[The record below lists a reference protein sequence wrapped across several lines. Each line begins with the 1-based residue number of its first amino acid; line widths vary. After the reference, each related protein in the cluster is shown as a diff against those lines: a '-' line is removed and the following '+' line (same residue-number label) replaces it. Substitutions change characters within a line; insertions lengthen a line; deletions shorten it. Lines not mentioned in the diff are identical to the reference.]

1 MSAGFISYLVA
12 FLAYSILTTLLVF
25 SWRGRALGGF
35 IIAASAATAV
45 WSGVLMVAAVTGG
58 MSFAAH
64 TGAELFRDAAWCFF
78 LIKITGKPRGGEGV
92 MRPTPGLYTVFGV
105 VLVLVSGVLFLL
117 PLVPGYF
124 PISHERVNEAFLATW
139 VIVAICGLILVE
151 QIFRNANTGERWA
164 IKYLCIGVGGIFA
177 YDFYMYSHALLF
189 RQLDPELWSARGIA
203 NAVAVP
209 LIAASVAR
217 NPRYAIDIHV
227 SRDVIFHSAT
237 VIGTGVYLLVM
248 AFIGYYIR
256 LYEGEWSRL
265 LQTVFFF
272 GAGLLLVVILFSG
285 NIRSRLRVLLSK
297 HFFSFK
303 YDYRQ
308 EWLNFTNSLAVS
320 GEYIPERIIRA
331 IAAMIHSPGGYLWEK
346 EGETFRLLER
356 WNCPEPDRVD
366 NSKLTSLGSFLSKT
380 NWIVDLDEYSRNPA
394 MYRDLELPGWL
405 RAIPN
410 AWLIIPLPHKTDVLG
425 FVLIK
430 RSGTVKSIN
439 WEDRDLLKLAGR
451 QAASH
456 LAQYQADQALL
467 RARQFEAFNRLSAYV
482 VHDLKNILAQQSLIV
497 SNAEKHKHKP
507 EFVDDVIH
515 TIKNSVDRMTRLME
529 QMRGELRGSRPRDI
543 DLGALLSEIIRKY
556 AHHKPAPVL
565 EGRPESVYV
574 RADPDQLGNVFG
586 HIVQNAIEATD
597 KSGQVRVTLEADD
610 SRVQVTVEDTGC
622 GMDEEFIR
630 DRLFKPFDSTKGL
643 TGMGIGA
650 FESRD
655 YIRSLGGDIHVKST
669 PGQGTVFAVS
679 LPLQARAEKEL
690 QAMDEE

>member
-12 FLAYSILTTLLVF
+12 FLAYTILTILLVF

-35 IIAASAATAV
+35 IIAASAATSA
-45 WSGVLMVAAVTGG
+45 WSGILMAGAVTGG
-58 MSFAAH
+58 ISFAAH
-64 TGAELFRDAAWCFF
+64 TGAELLRDAAWCFF
-78 LIKITGKPRGGEGV
+78 LIKVTGKPRGGEGV
-92 MRPTPGLYTVFGV
+92 MQATPGLNTVFGV
-105 VLVLVSGVLFLL
+105 VLVLVSAVLFLL

-124 PISHERVNEAFLATW
+124 PVSHERVNEAILATW
-139 VIVAICGLILVE
+139 VIVAIFGLILVE

-189 RQLDPELWSARGIA
+189 RQLDPVLWSARGIA

-285 NIRSRLRVLLSK
+285 NIRSRLRVLLNK

-331 IAAMIHSPGGYLWEK
+331 TAAMIHSPGGYLWEK

-356 WNCPEPDRVD
+356 WNCPEPDVVD
-366 NSKLTSLGSFLSKT
+366 NSTLASLGSFLSKT
-380 NWIVDLDEYSRNPA
+380 NWIVDLDEYSRNPG

-405 RAIPN
+405 RVIPN

-529 QMRGELRGSRPRDI
+529 QMRGELRGSQPRDI
-543 DLGALLSEIIRKY
+543 DLRALLSEIVQKY
-556 AHHKPAPVL
+556 ARHKPAPAL

-586 HIVQNAIEATD
+586 HIAQNAIEATD
-597 KSGQVRVTLEADD
+597 KSGKVRVTIDADD
-610 SRVQVTVEDTGC
+610 IRVQVTVEDTGC

-630 DRLFKPFDSTKGL
+630 ERLFKPFDSTKGL

-655 YIRSLGGDIHVKST
+655 YIRSLGGDIYVKST
-669 PGQGTVFAVS
+669 PGRGTVFIVS
-679 LPLQARAEKEL
+679 LPLQARAEKAL

>member
-1 MSAGFISYLVA
+1 VSAGFYSYLVA
-12 FLAYSILTTLLVF
+12 FLAYAILTTLLVF

-35 IIAASAATAV
+35 IIAASAATAA
-45 WSGVLMVAAVTGG
+45 WSGILMVGALFGSI
-58 MSFAAH
+58 SFGAH
-64 TGAELFRDAAWCFF
+64 AGAELLRDAAWCLF
-78 LIKITGKPRGGEGV
+78 LIKVTGKASGDEGAV
-92 MRPTPGLYTVFGV
+92 RAKAGLYTVFGI
-105 VLVLVSGVLFLL
+105 VLVLVSGALFLL
-117 PLVPGYF
+117 PLASEYF
-124 PISHERVNEAFLATW
+124 RVSNERVNEAILATW
-139 VIVAICGLILVE
+139 IIVAICGLILVE
-151 QIFRNANTGERWA
+151 QIFRNASTDERWA
-164 IKYLCIGVGGIFA
+164 IKYLCIGVGGLFA

-189 RQLDPELWSARGIA
+189 RQLDPVLWSARGIA

-346 EGETFRLLER
+346 EGDAFRLLER
-356 WNCPEPDRVD
+356 WNCPEPDAMD
-366 NSKLTSLGSFLSKT
+366 NSKLASLGSFLSKT
-380 NWIVDLDEYSRNPA
+380 NWIVDLDEYSRDPGR
-394 MYRDLELPGWL
+394 YRDLELPGWL
-405 RAIPN
+405 CAIPN

-430 RSGTVKSIN
+430 RSDTVKGIN

-543 DLGALLSEIIRKY
+543 DLVALLSEIVGKY
-556 AHHKPAPVL
+556 ARHQPAPVL
-565 EGRPESVYV
+565 EGGPDTVFVY
-574 RADPDQLGNVFG
+574 ADPDQLGNVFG

-597 KSGQVRVTLEADD
+597 KSGQVRVVVGLDD
-610 SRVQVTVEDTGC
+610 ARVLVSVEDTGC

-630 DRLFKPFDSTKGL
+630 ERLFKPFDSTKGL

-655 YIRSLGGDIHVKST
+655 YIRSLGGDILVRST
-669 PGQGTVFAVS
+669 PGQGTVFTVS
-679 LPLQARAEKEL
+679 LPVEARAEKER
-690 QAMDEE
+690 QTMEKG